1 MIADRGG
8 GTKAGGGLIQWAT
21 PRGGSRLPILARIL
35 RDRGVITERQLQEA
49 IQHQVLYGGRLGTNL
64 FELGFIT
71 EERLREALARAH
83 GVPAADVSEVHAE
96 ALERLPKKLAARH
109 KVFPCRVR
117 GKTMFLGMV
126 DPADHSAVAQVGYSL
141 GYIVRPM
148 VVPEFRM
155 IQLLRDHYGVDE
167 RWRFTDTHRPA
178 TRPPKEPLDVAT
190 AAARIDA
197 ASTRDEVVEAVLALC
212 LGFFKRVIFFIV
224 REPWVLGWGGGGEG
238 MDRPLATSLRVPLDS
253 PSVFQTVS
261 RAKTLFI
268 GRLGPEEENQRFLKL
283 LGKRPGTN
291 AALFPV
297 AVRGRVVN
305 LIYGDNGSAGNV
317 KADMGELLVLVQ
329 KVPRAYLRMI
339 RSRIAET
346 RKNAG
351 SERGPGEERTNT

>member
-1 MIADRGG
+1 MAARERYLGG
-8 GTKAGGGLIQWAT
+8 CYNDAVL
-21 PRGGSRLPILARIL
+21 GGSRLSILARIL

-49 IQHQVLYGGRLGTNL
+49 VQHQVLYGGRLGTNL
-64 FELGFIT
+64 YELGFIT

-83 GVPAADVSEVHAE
+83 GVPAADVSDVQPENLT
-96 ALERLPKKLAARH
+96 ALPRKLAARH
-109 KVFPCRVR
+109 KIFPCRVR

-126 DPADHSAVAQVGYSL
+126 DPADHAAVAQVGYSL

-178 TRPPKEPLDVAT
+178 VGTPREPLDVAT

-197 ASTRDEVVEAVLALC
+197 AVTREDVVEAVLALC

-224 REPWVLGWGGGGEG
+224 REPWVLGWNGAGEG
-238 MDRPLATSLRVPLDS
+238 MDRTLATSLRIPLDA

-268 GRLGPEEENQRFLKL
+268 GRMGPEEESQRFLKL

-305 LIYGDNGSAGNV
+305 IIYGDNGAAGNV
-317 KADMGELLVLVQ
+317 KADLGELLVLVQ
-329 KVPRAYLRMI
+329 KVPRAYLRII
-339 RSRIAET
+339 RMRVAET
-346 RKNAG
+346 RKIAGPELGQEEKSNA
-351 SERGPGEERTNT
+351 